1 MRYSS
6 NFLKAKIFA
15 VFFAIAAFSAS
26 AGEGNMNYYGQLG
39 VHKTQSAQTLG
50 HGRFGIGMFLEG
62 AGLRNIIED
71 QTFCKINNIGTCNNY
86 QINDYMGGNIY
97 PFLSLGLSNYFDFS
111 FSIPFPYLEYLK
123 IKDNTGY
130 VEEPWAW
137 GWGDWFISTKLRAFF
152 DENFPLDFALL
163 IGFGI
168 NTSKRNNGDV
178 HAYGPWVRDPMFL
191 KIEGQPIS
199 ADGGPQSTYSNSNPF
214 MKLGIAT
221 TFDFGRIKAKIPV
234 LIHFN
239 GTYRMTLGNEG
250 NDYSN
255 VPSISAAL
263 EWTPFEFISIFG
275 EYYRDMPLKGPA
287 SSTNLSTASFGTSFH
302 LGKTVDL
309 QLGVQKFI
317 GDKNYIDDLTIN
329 MSDGNASYS
338 ARLIPNYIIFGG
350 LTIKIFAVEPVE
362 PKKEEEK
369 EYRNPD
375 TDGDGVCDPWV
386 AETGRQHEFSSV
398 CKGIDLC
405 PYEQGKLEDKG
416 CPAQETKVE
425 APPPAQAPAIIFTA
439 MPDVVQKGNSV
450 TLSWQVTNAT
460 SVSIEGIGDVPTTGT
475 KKVKPTENTV
485 FKLTAVGE
493 GGTQTATADV
503 EIAAGPLPTILF
515 SVNPE
520 TVQIGQ
526 PVTLKWQVTNAT
538 EASIENIGKVA
549 LKGSKQ
555 VKPTESTVFTL
566 TATGEGGTQTETAEV
581 EVTAAPV
588 IEARVK
594 LQGVTFGS
602 GNATLTPN
610 AKKVL
615 DGVAE
620 QLLANPKV
628 KIEIQGHTDNVGKP
642 ATNLELS
649 ERRAKSVVGY
659 LATKGVKMSNMRAV
673 GYGQDIPIADNKTAE
688 GRELNRRIEMI
699 RVDD

>member
-1 MRYSS
+1 MNYSS
-6 NFLKAKIFA
+6 NSLKSKIFA
-15 VFFAIAAFSAS
+15 LFFATVVLSAH
-26 AGEGNMNYYGQLG
+26 AGEGNLNFYGQRG

-50 HGRFGIGMFLEG
+50 HGRIGIGLFVEG
-62 AGLRNIIED
+62 SSLKSIIDDGFYDRN
-71 QTFCKINNIGTCNNY
+71 NNASY
-86 QINDYMGGNIY
+86 EINDYYGGNFY
-97 PFLSLGLSNYFDFS
+97 PFLSVGLSNYFDFS
-111 FSIPFPYLEYLK
+111 FSIPFPYLEYLS
-123 IKDNTGY
+123 IKNNAGN

-137 GWGDWFISTKLRAFF
+137 GWGDWFISTKTRIPF
-152 DENFPLDFALL
+152 DENFPFDLAGL
-163 IGFGI
+163 IGLGI
-168 NTSKRNNGDV
+168 NTGKRDV
-178 HAYGPWVRDPMFL
+178 EYEHTYGPWFRDPMFV
-191 KIEGQPIS
+191 KIEGRSQ
-199 ADGGPQSTYSNSNPF
+199 GPQYTYSNSNPF
-214 MKLGIAT
+214 MRLGLAA
-221 TFDFGRIKAKIPV
+221 TFDVGKTKANIPV
-234 LIHFN
+234 LFHIN
-239 GTYRMTLGNEG
+239 GTYRWTLGKDGEY
-250 NDYSN
+250 YSN
-255 VPSISAAL
+255 VPSFATAL
-263 EWTPFEFISIFG
+263 EWTPVEFISVFG
-275 EYYRDMPLKGPA
+275 EYYRDIPLKGPD
-287 SSTNLSTASFGTSFH
+287 STTNLSTISFGTSFH

-309 QLGVQKFI
+309 QLGTQIFT
-317 GDKNYIDDLTIN
+317 GDKDKYNTDSLTIN
-329 MSDGNASYS
+329 LSNGSKASYS
-338 ARLIPNYIIFGG
+338 ARLIPNYMIFGG
-350 LTIKIFAVEPVE
+350 LIIKIYTAE
-362 PKKEEEK
+362 PKKEEKK

-386 AETGRQHEFSSV
+386 AESGKQNEFSRI

-405 PYEQGKLEDKG
+405 PYEQGTLENKG
-416 CPAQETKVE
+416 CPVQETKVE
-425 APPPAQAPAIIFTA
+425 APPAPAPAIIFTA

-460 SVSIEGIGDVPTTGT
+460 NVSIEGIGDVPAIGT

-503 EIAAGPLPTILF
+503 EIAAGPLPIILF
-515 SVNPE
+515 TASSESVQ
-520 TVQIGQ
+520 TGQ
-526 PVTLKWQVTNAT
+526 AVTLKWQVTNAT
-538 EASIENIGKVA
+538 EVSIEGMGKVQ

-555 VKPTESTVFTL
+555 VKPTENTVYTL
-566 TATGEGGTQTETAEV
+566 TAVGEGGTQTETVAV

-649 ERRAKSVVGY
+649 ERRAKAVVGY